1 MAHLS
6 IDSPLGPLML
16 SGDGSALT
24 SVGWGRFDQ
33 DEPDAVLA
41 EAARQLEAYFAGRL
55 QRFDLP
61 LKPAG
66 TPFRRSVWDAMLAI
80 PYGGTATYGGM
91 AKMLGS
97 APRAVGGACGANPI
111 PIVIPCHRVLASG
124 GAPGGYS
131 GHGGLD
137 TKAWLLAL
145 ERRHAGPASPGRG
158 QGNGAAAEQ
167 FALL

>member
-1 MAHLS
+1 MPRLS

-16 SGDGSALT
+16 AGDGSALT
-24 SVGWGRFDQ
+24 SISWGRFDH

-41 EAARQLEAYFAGRL
+41 ETARQLEAYFAGRL
-55 QRFDLP
+55 QLFDLP

-66 TPFRRSVWDAMLAI
+66 TAFRQSVWDAMLAI

-91 AKMLGS
+91 AKMLDSG
-97 APRAVGGACGANPI
+97 PRAVGGACGANPI

-131 GHGGLD
+131 GQGGLD

-145 ERRHAGPASPGRG
+145 ERRHAGVG

>member
-1 MAHLS
+1 MARLS

-24 SVGWGRFDQ
+24 AVGWGRFDQ
-33 DEPDAVLA
+33 DEPDAVLS
-41 EAARQLEAYFAGRL
+41 ETARQLEAYFTGRL

-66 TPFRRSVWDAMLAI
+66 TAFRQSVWEAMLAI

-91 AKMLGS
+91 AKMLDSG
-97 APRAVGGACGANPI
+97 PRAVGGACGANPI
-111 PIVIPCHRVLASG
+111 PIIIPCHRVLASG

-131 GHGGLD
+131 GNGGLD

-145 ERRHAGPASPGRG
+145 ERRHAGIS